1 MKHIV
6 LIGLLATTFAAQAQN
21 RPGTVAAQLS
31 SQPLGQLQPVR
42 VQEPPIQP
50 NNSLRIA
57 HLLRQRHWPTA
68 NQVRMPELRTQTG
81 LQLIWQN
88 DFSTAAD
95 WVAGKASGTSDGWV
109 VSALGPQGTFSIGR
123 IQSTSFAN
131 GFAKFDSD
139 LGCSGDQ
146 HAWIGNAQAINLSG
160 VNHVQLEFQQFYS
173 KYIDSTFVDVS
184 NDGTNWTPYLV
195 NNQYSNNDLT
205 PNPETVLLNISA
217 VAANQATVYLRFRFY
232 SRTATMGTGAGCG
245 YAWMVDDVKIAR
257 LPDNDLV
264 LATHAV
270 VTANKLLFYG
280 RTPLHLLNDSVRFEG
295 AAQNFGAQPQTG
307 VYFYAHIKNENG
319 SFRFADTS
327 RRSNQLLPEAFDT
340 SASNHWYDLSSL
352 PVGKFQYVV
361 GYGADSLD
369 ASPIN
374 NHRSRSFF
382 VTDTSYRLSS
392 DFTRT
397 NGLSTQSW
405 DYAKDDLR
413 MAVMYELPTADT
425 ITSVTIGLSGG
436 SRPGALLEVAIRDT
450 TGLFTNYSGT
460 LQNPNSFA
468 PLLFAD
474 SYVLTAA
481 DTAAGFVTIPIPEQL
496 MDGTPQD
503 RVLPAGAY
511 YVSVSLFSNNGSA
524 HVGVLD
530 DESFIDFMPPYASL
544 TYIPADPA
552 DPGSTNRWWTNG
564 TAHAI
569 FANFGRPALAN
580 SIEQLPQLSHWQL
593 YPNPAKESVQLR
605 FQLDK
610 TAIIH
615 LSIYDMQGRLVQ
627 KQQLGQ
633 LAAGE
638 HVQTLEIAGLA
649 PAMYQLRFQYDQQ
662 IQTQKLIIQP

>member
-1 MKHIV
+1 M
-6 LIGLLATTFAAQAQN
+6 GLLATSFAAHAQN
-21 RPGTVAAQLS
+21 RPGTVASQLAN
-31 SQPLGQLQPVR
+31 QNLGQLNPIR
-42 VQEPPIQP
+42 IQEPVVQP

-57 HLLRQRHWPTA
+57 HLLRQRHWPLA
-68 NQVRMPELRTQTG
+68 NQIRMPELRTQTG

-95 WVAGKASGTSDGWV
+95 WVAGKAAGTTGDWV
-109 VSALGPQGTFSIGR
+109 ISALGPQGGFSIGR
-123 IQSTSFAN
+123 IQSTSYAN

-139 LGCSGDQ
+139 LGCSGNQ

-160 VNHVQLEFQQFYS
+160 VSHVQLEFQQYYS

-184 NDGTNWTPYLV
+184 TNGSNWTPFLV
-195 NNQYSNNDLT
+195 NNQYVNNDIT

-217 VAANQATVYLRFRFY
+217 VAANQANVYIRFRFY
-232 SRTATMGTGAGCG
+232 SRTATMGVGAGCG
-245 YAWMVDDVKIAR
+245 YAWMVDDVKISR
-257 LPDNDLV
+257 LPDHDLV

-270 VTANKLLFYG
+270 VPANKLLFYG
-280 RTPLHLLNDSVRFEG
+280 RTPQHQLNDSVRFE
-295 AAQNFGAQPQTG
+295 AAGQNFGALAQTG
-307 VYFYAHIKNENG
+307 VYFYSHIKNENG
-319 SFRFADTS
+319 TYRFADTS
-327 RRSNQLLPEAFDT
+327 RRNNQLLPEAYDT
-340 SASNHWYDLSSL
+340 SANNQWFSLSPL
-352 PVGKFQYVV
+352 PIGKYEYVV
-361 GYGADSLD
+361 GYGADSAD
-369 ASPIN
+369 ASPVN
-374 NHRSRSFF
+374 NYRSRNFF

-413 MAVMYELPTADT
+413 MAVLYELPVADT
-425 ITSVTIGLSGG
+425 LTSVTIGLSGS

-474 SYVLTAA
+474 SYILTAT

-511 YVSVSLFSNNGSA
+511 YVSVSLFSNNGSS

-569 FANFGRPALAN
+569 FANFGRPAIAN
-580 SIEQLPQLSHWQL
+580 SLEQLPNLSHWQL
-593 YPNPAKESVQLR
+593 YPNPAKETVNLR
-605 FQLDK
+605 FQLDQ
-610 TAIIH
+610 AADLQ
-615 LSIYDMQGRLVQ
+615 LSVYDLQGRLVQ
-627 KQQLGQ
+627 SERFGR

-638 HVQTLEIAGLA
+638 HLQTLPVAGLA
-649 PAMYQLRFQYDQQ
+649 PGMYQLRLQFGQQ